1 MASSPSRA
9 AVQIL
14 QKRVCTKGLQ
24 PQARPLSLPTPRL
37 VIRLSRRANHTFR
50 NSPLTGPCR
59 TVRNSANSTPGT
71 PSATP
76 PPPLSLALALSYRPA
91 PSSSAVRTVVAIS
104 PMAPVLTRRFNQLHT
119 LPAEALPSSSSSSSS
134 SSLSSPSALS
144 SPPVG
149 TSPAANI
156 ASRRSAQLAR
166 HFSSSP
172 SSSFNPVLHTSISDL
187 TKMASPYTTRKVAAP
202 NTLEHRVYIE
212 KDGVPVSPFHDIPLY
227 ANAERTILNMIVEI
241 PRWTN
246 AKLEISKDELL
257 NPIKQDVKKGKLRF
271 VRNCFPHK
279 GYLWNYGAFPQTW
292 EDPNSVHPET
302 KAKGDN
308 DPLDVC
314 EIGELVGY
322 TGQIKQVK
330 VLGVMA
336 LLDEEET
343 DWKVIV
349 VDVKDPLASK
359 LNDVEDV
366 ERHLPGLLR
375 ATNEWF
381 RIYKIPDGK
390 PENQFAFTG
399 ECKNKAYAMDVI
411 HECGEAWE
419 KLITGKT
426 ASGGISTT
434 NLTVSQSPS
443 RVTPDQLPPIPPNEN
458 LAPEPIDSSIDKW
471 FFISGAAN

>member
-1 MASSPSRA
+1 MLLRRAPQLRWQRLRCAVLSPNQSGAIWTRRA
-9 AVQIL
+9 GN
-14 QKRVCTKGLQ
+14 CTDVGL
-24 PQARPLSLPTPRL
+24 PLSL
-37 VIRLSRRANHTFR
+37 SRGITTGADSTGTAAPISTAATTAAVLARMGLRA
-50 NSPLTGPCR
+50 
-59 TVRNSANSTPGT
+59 
-71 PSATP
+71 P
-76 PPPLSLALALSYRPA
+76 PPPSGQN
-91 PSSSAVRTVVAIS
+91 SSASSQASQPFQRTAQI
-104 PMAPVLTRRFNQLHT
+104 AGHLQ
-119 LPAEALPSSSSSSSS
+119 SSDS
-134 SSLSSPSALS
+134 
-144 SPPVG
+144 
-149 TSPAANI
+149 
-156 ASRRSAQLAR
+156 
-166 HFSSSP
+166 SSSP
-172 SSSFNPVLHTSISDL
+172 SSATMSG
-187 TKMASPYTTRKVAAP
+187 YTVRKVAAQ

-212 KDGVPVSPFHDIPLY
+212 KDGVPVSPFHDIPLF
-227 ANAERTILNMIVEI
+227 ANQDQTILNMVVEI

-246 AKLEISKDELL
+246 AKLEISKEELL
-257 NPIKQDVKKGKLRF
+257 NPIKQDIKKGKLRY

-292 EDPNSVHPET
+292 EDPNTVHPET

-322 TGQIKQVK
+322 PGQIKQVK

-349 VDVKDPLASK
+349 IDVNDPLASK

-399 ECKNKAYAMDVI
+399 ECKNKTYAMDVI
-411 HECGEAWE
+411 RECAEAWDR
-419 KLITGKT
+419 LITGKT
-426 ASGGISTT
+426 QPGSVSTT
-434 NLTVSQSPS
+434 NVTVEHSPS
-443 RVTPDQLPPIPPNEN
+443 RVSPQSLPPLPPHQDIPPEK
-458 LAPEPIDSSIDKW
+458 IDASIDKW
-471 FFISGAAN
+471 FFISGASA

>member
-1 MASSPSRA
+1 MKAPTS
-9 AVQIL
+9 L
-14 QKRVCTKGLQ
+14 QHHALHRV
-24 PQARPLSLPTPRL
+24 SLLPG
-37 VIRLSRRANHTFR
+37 RANHAASACAGRRRTI
-50 NSPLTGPCR
+50 LTG
-59 TVRNSANSTPGT
+59 TSTTTAARLASSKMGLSGGAAGGAPPP
-71 PSATP
+71 PSATKF
-76 PPPLSLALALSYRPA
+76 SAAASSRF
-91 PSSSAVRTVVAIS
+91 PSSA
-104 PMAPVLTRRFNQLHT
+104 
-119 LPAEALPSSSSSSSS
+119 SS
-134 SSLSSPSALS
+134 
-144 SPPVG
+144 
-149 TSPAANI
+149 
-156 ASRRSAQLAR
+156 
-166 HFSSSP
+166 FSSSP
-172 SSSFNPVLHTSISDL
+172 SPLQRTSQIANHLQSNAPRTHRAL
-187 TKMASPYTTRKVAAP
+187 STMASSSAYTVRKIEAP
-202 NTLEHRVYIE
+202 NTLKHRVYIE

-227 ANAERTILNMIVEI
+227 ANQEQTILNMVVEI

-246 AKLEISKDELL
+246 GKLEISKEELL

-322 TGQIKQVK
+322 PGQVKQVK

-349 VDVKDPLASK
+349 IDVNDPLAPK

-390 PENQFAFTG
+390 PENQFAFSG
-399 ECKNKAYAMDVI
+399 ECKNKAYALDVI
-411 HECGEAWE
+411 RECGEAWE
-419 KLITGKT
+419 RLITGKT
-426 ASGGISTT
+426 PAGDVSIA
-434 NLTVSQSPS
+434 NVTVSHSPA
-443 RVTPDQLPPIPPNEN
+443 RITPDQLPPLPANQEIPPEK
-458 LAPEPIDSSIDKW
+458 IDSSIDKW
-471 FFISGAAN
+471 FFISGASA

>member
-1 MASSPSRA
+1 MSSSRA
-9 AVQIL
+9 VEQIL
-14 QKRVCTKGLQ
+14 HRRVPALNVKQRTKQCQ
-24 PQARPLSLPTPRL
+24 PHTDAARI
-37 VIRLSRRANHTFR
+37 VINSIRRANHTVSGR
-50 NSPLTGPCR
+50 PLAGLRCCSW
-59 TVRNSANSTPGT
+59 V
-71 PSATP
+71 TP
-76 PPPLSLALALSYRPA
+76 PPPSYTMTAVPSLHTQPA
-91 PSSSAVRTVVAIS
+91 AILFSSSFSSRS
-104 PMAPVLTRRFNQLHT
+104 L
-119 LPAEALPSSSSSSSS
+119 SSSSPLLFS
-134 SSLSSPSALS
+134 
-144 SPPVG
+144 VG
-149 TSPAANI
+149 TSTPAANI

-172 SSSFNPVLHTSISDL
+172 SSSYNPNLHTPAPGQSS
-187 TKMASPYTTRKVAAP
+187 TMASPYTVRKVAAP
-202 NTLEHRVYIE
+202 NSLEHRVYLE

-227 ANAERTILNMIVEI
+227 ANQEQTILNMIVEI

-322 TGQIKQVK
+322 PGQIKQVK

-349 VDVKDPLASK
+349 VDVKDPLAPK

-411 HECGEAWE
+411 HECAEAWE

-426 ASGGISTT
+426 QPGGISTT
-434 NLTVSQSPS
+434 NLTVAHSPS
-443 RVTPDQLPPIPPNEN
+443 RVSPNDLPPLPPNEN

-471 FFISGAAN
+471 FFISGAAA